1 MRYFLKISQSGLYDP
16 IVIDDRVTNQWALEN
31 AEIHSVSSKQG
42 LNRNFHSVH
51 MNAGNPMQIQAQ
63 KKPQPFRI

>member
-16 IVIDDRVTNQWALEN
+16 TVIDDRETNQWALEN

-42 LNRNFHSVH
+42 LNRTFHSVH
-51 MNAGNPMQIQAQ
+51 MNAGDLM
-63 KKPQPFRI
+63 

>member
-16 IVIDDRVTNQWALEN
+16 IVIDDRETNQWALEN

-42 LNRNFHSVH
+42 LNRTFHSVH
-51 MNAGNPMQIQAQ
+51 MNAVDLV
-63 KKPQPFRI
+63 